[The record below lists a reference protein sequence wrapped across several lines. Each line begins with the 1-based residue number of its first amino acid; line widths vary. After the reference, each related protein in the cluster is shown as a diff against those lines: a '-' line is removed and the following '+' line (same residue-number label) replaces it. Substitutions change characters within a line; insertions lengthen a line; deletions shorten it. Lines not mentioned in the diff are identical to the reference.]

1 MSRWARRVDD
11 NQAAIVKTL
20 RKAGAFV
27 QSLSSVGAGV
37 PDLLVGWRGQ
47 WLLVEVKDGRKVRS
61 ARQLTPAQKAF
72 HAALATQ
79 NLPVRVV
86 ESPEQ
91 ALEAL
96 GWKETENTST

>member
-11 NQAAIVKTL
+11 NQDAVVKAL
-20 RKAGAFV
+20 RKVGAFV

-47 WLLVEVKDGRKVRS
+47 WLLIEVKDGSKVKS
-61 ARQLTPAQKAF
+61 ARQLTSAQKAF
-72 HAALATQ
+72 HAALAAQ
-79 NLPVRVV
+79 RLPVRVV

-91 ALEAL
+91 AIDAL
-96 GWKETENTST
+96 GSMVTESRRT

>member
-47 WLLVEVKDGRKVRS
+47 WLLVEVKDGRKVKS
-61 ARQLTPAQKAF
+61 ARKLTSAQMEF
-72 HAALATQ
+72 HAALAAQ
-79 NLPVRVV
+79 RLPVRVV